1 MTNMKFDNKALLEE
15 IMDQY
20 LADDNNRPWI
30 VAFSGGKD
38 STALLLFVWYTLEKI
53 KKTNPNGLTRKVYES
68 IFYVRTSS
76 PFLIKIFYVL
86 SICYQILCLLYI

>member
-1 MTNMKFDNKALLEE
+1 MTNSKFDNKALLEE

-38 STALLLFVWYTLEKI
+38 STALLLFVWLVISKSD
-53 KKTNPNGLTRKVYES
+53 L
-68 IFYVRTSS
+68 
-76 PFLIKIFYVL
+76 
-86 SICYQILCLLYI
+86 